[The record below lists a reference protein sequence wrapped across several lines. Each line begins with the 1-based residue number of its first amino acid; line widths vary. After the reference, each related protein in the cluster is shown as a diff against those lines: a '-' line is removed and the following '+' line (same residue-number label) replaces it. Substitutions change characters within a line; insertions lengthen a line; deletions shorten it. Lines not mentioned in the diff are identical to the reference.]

1 MPKLIVINS
10 SNFVKNSGNT
20 FIYSLPSSVKLTT
33 KSKCGVAAISVY
45 NSTFNISAARGNNTI
60 TFAFHAASTITK
72 EYTIP
77 DGYYSVSD
85 LNFFLQSKMF
95 ADNLYVFSNNGAN
108 VVYFFEIVL
117 NSVQYST
124 QLNSYYLPTA
134 GEAATLGYTK
144 SSGASWAFPVAN
156 RTPQLTF
163 NAAFGNLIG
172 FNAQTYPATVQATNQ
187 SKISEKSP
195 NISPIDS
202 YVLTCNL
209 INSKYSIPN
218 NVFFALPLTGSLGSL
233 ITFNS
238 SNLVLNDIAPNIY
251 SNIVIQFYDQL
262 FNILEMKD
270 VEIVVSIVIDDSGET
285 E

>member
-1 MPKLIVINS
+1 MKLIVINS
-10 SNFVKNSGNT
+10 SNFVKNSNNT

-33 KSKCGVAAISVY
+33 KSKVGVAAISVY
-45 NSTFNISAARGNNTI
+45 NSTFNISASRGNNVI
-60 TFAFHAASTITK
+60 TFIWHSASTTSHT
-72 EYTIP
+72 YTIP

-108 VVYFFEIVL
+108 VVYFMEIVL
-117 NSVQYST
+117 NSVQYAT
-124 QLNSYYLPTA
+124 QINSYYLPLT
-134 GEAATLGYTK
+134 GEAITLGYTK
-144 SSGASWAFPVAN
+144 PSGALWAFPSAN
-156 RTPQLTF
+156 RTPQITF
-163 NAAFGNLIG
+163 NETFGNLIG
-172 FNAQTYPATVQATNQ
+172 FNAQTYPASIFSSNQ

-195 NISPIDS
+195 KISPVDS
-202 YVLTCNL
+202 YILTCNM

-238 SNLVLNDIAPNIY
+238 SNLILNDISPNIY
-251 SNIVIQFYDQL
+251 SNIVIQFYDQQ
-262 FNILEMKD
+262 FNRLEMKD

-285 E
+285 D

>member
-1 MPKLIVINS
+1 MKLIVINS

-45 NSTFNISAARGNNTI
+45 NSTFNISSARGNNTI
-60 TFAFHAASTITK
+60 TFDFHAASTISKT
-72 EYTIP
+72 YTIP

-85 LNFFLQSKMF
+85 LNFFLQSKMY
-95 ADNLYVFSNNGAN
+95 ADNLYVFTNNGAN

-117 NSVQYST
+117 NSVQYAT

-144 SSGASWAFPVAN
+144 PSGASWAFPVAN

-172 FNAQTYPATVQATNQ
+172 FNAQTYPASVQATNQ

-202 YVLTCNL
+202 YILTCNMV
-209 INSKYSIPN
+209 NSKYSIPN

-238 SNLVLNDIAPNIY
+238 SNLILNDIAPNIY
-251 SNIVIQFYDQL
+251 SNVVIQFYDQL
-262 FNILEMKD
+262 FNRLDMRD